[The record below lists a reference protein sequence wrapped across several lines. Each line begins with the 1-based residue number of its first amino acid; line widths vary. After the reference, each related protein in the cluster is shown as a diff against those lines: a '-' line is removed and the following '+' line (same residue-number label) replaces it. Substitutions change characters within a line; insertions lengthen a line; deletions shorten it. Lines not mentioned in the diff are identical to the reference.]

1 MHFEVSYGIEEL
13 TAVSQLW
20 ILLLALITINIKMYL
35 QKIVKFYL

>member
-1 MHFEVSYGIEEL
+1 MHFEVSYGIEL

>member
-20 ILLLALITINIKMYL
+20 ILLLVNQIDSKYMAICH
-35 QKIVKFYL
+35 